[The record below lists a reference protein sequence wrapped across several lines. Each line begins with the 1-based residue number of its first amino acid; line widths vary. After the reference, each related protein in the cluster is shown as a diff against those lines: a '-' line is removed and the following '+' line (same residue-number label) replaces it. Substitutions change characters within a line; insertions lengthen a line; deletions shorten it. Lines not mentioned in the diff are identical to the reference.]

1 MNPRNIVGPFSS
13 ITEVDSNYIITAF
26 DGVLKVTTGNT
37 DVTIVLQYSEPDRAI
52 ETVQIVSGQ
61 TINSVRFGKS
71 ISIKK
76 VDSGTGSVFIVP
88 YGSAKI
94 DDESQIIL
102 FKKND
107 SISVQFDGFNYSIL
121 SEHRPSFSYT
131 PTLYNTTN
139 IASSTAYECFVLRN
153 GNVVHVSGKVV
164 IDLSGNGEYELGI
177 SLPID
182 ADFSTNDDCVGI
194 GVGLIS
200 QTDVL
205 YIKAD
210 AINNRATLHGDD
222 NDAGSHEHFF
232 NFTYK
237 IS

>member
-1 MNPRNIVGPFSS
+1 MATEVTETQEIRRVKHYPLKRIVPIDADHYLQLNDDIIYATLSANANLYLSIASVDSDDDYLYSS
-13 ITEVDSNYIITAF
+13 IIDITNDVDSLGNLTITP
-26 DGVLKVTTGNT
+26 
-37 DVTIVLQYSEPDRAI
+37 I
-52 ETVQIVSGQ
+52 
-61 TINSVRFGKS
+61 
-71 ISIKK
+71 
-76 VDSGTGSVFIVP
+76 
-88 YGSAKI
+88 GSAKI
-94 DDESQIIL
+94 GGNDELVLYPRDSVKL
-102 FKKND
+102 F
-107 SISVQFDGFNYSIL
+107 FDGINWNVL

-182 ADFSTNDDCVGI
+182 ADFSTNYDCVGV
-194 GVGLIS
+194 GVGMNS
-200 QTDVL
+200 PKDVL